1 MLPTNSYTFD
11 LRAPHDLRLDSRP
24 IEAKPLEPDELICQ
38 TLYSAISPGTELAAY
53 CGLPPLRPTPSPY
66 PRLLGYMNVAK
77 VIVAGEKASRSF
89 PPGSVVYSH
98 AAHGSVA
105 RLTEDRVLAIVPE
118 GLEPRLAAPAYL
130 FRLGWN
136 ALKRAAPLPG
146 QDVAVIGL
154 GAIGLATVQ
163 MTIVSEAACT
173 AISAFESARSVA
185 QGMGAHVLTRSEA
198 RSRCLSE
205 ISAGGGLSDV
215 TITTSNSWDDW
226 QLALSMTRFN
236 GTICVLGFPGRGLPP
251 PDENPLQ
258 SRFFYD
264 RQLTVKAAGFG
275 PIQAGCKD
283 QGSDGLKEEMREILR
298 WLDSG
303 ALDSNSLIA
312 QTLSAAGGREI
323 YERLINDRFA
333 PGTIVLDWTE
343 FASRS

>member
-1 MLPTNSYTFD
+1 MET
-11 LRAPHDLRLDSRP
+11 DSL
-24 IEAKPLEPDELICQ
+24 EADELICQ
-38 TLYSAISPGTELAAY
+38 TLFSAISPGTELAAY
-53 CGLPPLRPTPSPY
+53 CGLPPLRPTSKPY

-77 VIVAGEKASRSF
+77 VVVAGEKARRSF

-163 MTIVSEAACT
+163 MTIASGAACT

-185 QGMGAHVLTRSEA
+185 QDLGASALTRSEA
-198 RSRCLSE
+198 QSRCLSDA
-205 ISAGGGLSDV
+205 SAGGGLSDI

-226 QLALSMTRFN
+226 QLALGMTRFN

-251 PDENPLQ
+251 PNENPLQ
-258 SRFFYD
+258 SGFFYD

-275 PIQAGCKD
+275 PTQARRED
-283 QGSDGLKEEMREILR
+283 QSGDGLKEEMREIL
-298 WLDSG
+298 LSLNSG
-303 ALDSNSLIA
+303 TLDSNPLIA
-312 QTLSAAGGREI
+312 QTLSAADGCAI
-323 YERLINDRFA
+323 YERLINNRSA
-333 PGTIVLDWTE
+333 PGTFVLDWAA
-343 FASRS
+343 FATSS